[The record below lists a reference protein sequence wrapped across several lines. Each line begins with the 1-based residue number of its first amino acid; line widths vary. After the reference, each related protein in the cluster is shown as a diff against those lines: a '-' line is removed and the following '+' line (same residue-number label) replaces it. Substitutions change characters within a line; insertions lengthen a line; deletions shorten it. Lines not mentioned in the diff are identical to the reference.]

1 MTIQNEIKANLNQK
15 QNEQNQ
21 KYRRSN
27 QKNKEYREKYKR
39 MRKHKIPSVI
49 AGKAKYWTDERIDDF
64 IKAYVNNDETK
75 LSRYQDDL
83 L

>member
-1 MTIQNEIKANLNQK
+1 
-15 QNEQNQ
+15 
-21 KYRRSN
+21 
-27 QKNKEYREKYKR
+27 